1 MHRLTRT
8 ALLSAS
14 AAALLCA
21 TAANAKTCRPE
32 DFGAVHDGTHDDT
45 AAIQKAVDACGAG
58 DEILLGTGTYL
69 SGPLTLSDGDTF
81 VVAKGST
88 LLGTPDHNA
97 YRDHDGRTVTP
108 LIAARK
114 ARNITLTGEG
124 TIDGNGASWWSEFR
138 AARAAGGDMQRP
150 KMIVLTE
157 VTNLKV
163 TKLTLQNSPMFHLVP
178 QQSSNVLVDGV
189 TILAP
194 ESAPNTDGID
204 PSGRDML
211 FQNLTIDVGDD
222 NIAIKSGRDDP
233 AHPGAASAN
242 IIVRNCTFLHG
253 HGLSIGSETNGGVE
267 NLLAENITFKGTTTA
282 IRVKT
287 NREKGGHV
295 RALTYRNI
303 KMQDVGQAILITAYY
318 PKVPKTDTA
327 QPIQPKT
334 PDIHNITIEHLTA
347 TGAGA
352 AGGLYGLPER
362 PLRDIHLV
370 DVNIKAGKGLAVRHA
385 TASLKGTIEAEKAPA
400 VILQDGG
407 TLSRIP

>member
-1 MHRLTRT
+1 MHKFFRVL
-8 ALLSAS
+8 LLSGS
-14 AAALLCA
+14 AFALFC
-21 TAANAKTCRPE
+21 TSAANARTCRPE
-32 DFGAVHDGTHDDT
+32 EHGAVHDGTHDDT
-45 AAIQKAVDACGAG
+45 AAIQKAIEECGPG
-58 DEILLGTGTYL
+58 DEIVLGTGVYL
-69 SGPLTLSDGDTF
+69 SGPLTLSSGDTL
-81 VVAKGST
+81 VVEKSAT

-97 YRDHDGRTVTP
+97 YRDRDGRTVTP
-108 LIAARK
+108 LIS
-114 ARNITLTGEG
+114 ARNASDITLTGEG
-124 TIDGNGASWWSEFR
+124 TIDGNGSSWWTEFR

-150 KMIVLTE
+150 KMIVLSQ

-194 ESAPNTDGID
+194 ADSPNTDGID
-204 PSGRDML
+204 PSGRDMV
-211 FQNLTIDVGDD
+211 FQNLKIDVGDD
-222 NIAIKSGRDDP
+222 NIAIKSGHDDP

-242 IIVRNCTFLHG
+242 MIVRDCIFLHG

-267 NLLAENITFKGTTTA
+267 SLLAENITFKDTKTG

-295 RALTYRNI
+295 RTLVYRNI
-303 KMQDVGQAILITAYY
+303 KMQDVGQAILITTYY
-318 PKVPKTDTA
+318 PKVPDTDAA

-334 PDIHNITIEHLTA
+334 PDIHDITIEHLTV
-347 TGAGA
+347 TGADA

-362 PLRDIHLV
+362 PLRDIRLI
-370 DVNIKAGKGLAVRHA
+370 DVNIKAGKGLTVRNA

-400 VILQDGG
+400 VILQDNG
-407 TLSRIP
+407 TLSQTP